1 MENADILARLVR
13 LETKICLKFEEVD
26 RALILAR
33 ELVERQRQEAK
44 EIIDHRLEILNDH
57 QRRMDKLENTFAA
70 TDMLHN
76 EVRSITKRQDITDR
90 LVYIGV
96 GIAIAL
102 QIFFKFFIRGA

>member
-44 EIIDHRLEILNDH
+44 EIIDHGLEILNDH
-57 QRRMDKLENTFAA
+57 QRRMDKLENTFAT
-70 TDMLHN
+70 TDMLQN